1 MTPKTSSLFLTT
13 IYISSLAQPGN
24 SFFPTLAFDSIFN
37 PISGL
42 NPARVTM
49 VRIMDVINYLPV
61 HKDFGLSMAGVITS
75 MRLISSNPGVSDA
88 E

>member
-1 MTPKTSSLFLTT
+1 
-13 IYISSLAQPGN
+13 
-24 SFFPTLAFDSIFN
+24 
-37 PISGL
+37 
-42 NPARVTM
+42 M